1 MSTSRTEDHAFA
13 SDPVNAG
20 KIAQAR
26 DRLLRFV
33 EQFAWVATALK
44 RITFHTMLLSILNF
58 CLLGWFLFYGFD
70 LSWWLASLLM
80 LFVALPSGAMIMV
93 YLALDAASEMPETV
107 RELKGTVNDIATRMV
122 RDKRADTVQIP
133 DSGGLLSRLK
143 NSFSVLRYLAS
154 LVGQVAGVSE
164 VLSGI
169 MLIVNPL
176 FPVVMILGMGLTWF
190 LGFVGLMMV
199 VFA

>member
-1 MSTSRTEDHAFA
+1 MSTSRTEDQTFA

-26 DRLLRFV
+26 ERLLRFV
-33 EQFAWVATALK
+33 EQFARVAAALK

-58 CLLGWFLFYGFD
+58 CLLGWFLFFGFE
-70 LSWWLASLLM
+70 LAWWLASLLM
-80 LFVALPSGAMIMV
+80 LFVALPSGAMILV

-107 RELKGTVNDIATRMV
+107 RELKGTVTDIATRMA

-133 DSGGLLSRLK
+133 ESGGLLARLK
-143 NSFSVLRYLAS
+143 NSFSGLSYLAS

-169 MLIVNPL
+169 LFILNPL
-176 FPVVMILGMGLTWF
+176 FFVVMILGMGVTWF
-190 LGFVGLMMV
+190 LAFVGFLMMV
-199 VFA
+199 FS